1 MRPMEQ
7 VEVLRA
13 ACCVAGADGNVSDQE
28 RDLILALAEGCG
40 VGDASLQA
48 MIERAQSD
56 CSFCDEQFLILKS
69 DPQDT
74 MAILLE
80 LAMADGGI
88 GDGEK
93 DMLRSFAGRLNV
105 PDDVFAALFD
115 KIEAM
120 IAAKHKS

>member
-69 DPQDT
+69 DPQES

-80 LAMADGGI
+80 LAIADSRI
-88 GDGEK
+88 DDSEK
-93 DMLRSFAGRLNV
+93 GMLQSFANRLNV
-105 PDDVFAALFD
+105 PESVFATLFD
-115 KIEAM
+115 KVQAM
-120 IAAKHKS
+120 VAAKQKS